1 MVLGTIKLDLHKTNV
16 LVSISFR
23 LLDLFDYRRG
33 KYQLLRR
40 SMSNE
45 IDLSLHWVTHLFYF
59 PLVFTMSNT
68 PLCFP
73 LVLTFLFCFFVC
85 HWFARFLPSYFLYPA
100 CRLIVSRNWQMPTQN
115 GQCLHGHL
123 PHCQNCQKFHF
134 CGPQTSDF
142 RNELYSS

>member
-68 PLCFP
+68 PLFFP
-73 LVLTFLFCFFVC
+73 LVFTFLFCFFC
-85 HWFARFLPSYFLYPA
+85 LS
-100 CRLIVSRNWQMPTQN
+100 LICEISPKLLFVSCMPTDSEQEMAN
-115 GQCLHGHL
+115 AYTDTCHAT
-123 PHCQNCQKFHF
+123 K
-134 CGPQTSDF
+134 TA
-142 RNELYSS
+142 RNSTFAALKRVILEMNNIHPRAD